1 METGKTLKRPN
12 GEAIAALMSAMIGI
26 LTLGIINLGSQAS
39 TSFNNWLRD
48 AVGAAWIPNAV
59 GIGPYSGKETF
70 LLIGWLGSWGAM
82 HFLLRKR
89 SLKLTI
95 PMIIFTAGLAIA
107 TLFIYTPFID
117 FVLGK

>member
-1 METGKTLKRPN
+1 MTRKN
-12 GEAIAALMSAMIGI
+12 GEAVAALMSAMVGL
-26 LTLGIINLGSQAS
+26 LTLGIIHL
-39 TSFNNWLRD
+39 TSVANGGFNTWLRD
-48 AVGAAWIPNAV
+48 AVGAAWIPNAK

-70 LLIGWLGSWGAM
+70 LLIGWLGSWAAL
-82 HFLLRKR
+82 HFVLRNR

-95 PMIIFTAGLAIA
+95 PMIIFTIGIAIA